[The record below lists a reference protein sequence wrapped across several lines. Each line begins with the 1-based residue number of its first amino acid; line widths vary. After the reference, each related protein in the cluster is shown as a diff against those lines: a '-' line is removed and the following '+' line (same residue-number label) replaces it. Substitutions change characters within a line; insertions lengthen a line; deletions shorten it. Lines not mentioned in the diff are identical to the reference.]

1 MGNPLGGQ
9 SINAFDYAMA
19 EGVRKSFKKAIVNKI
34 WEAFRPYIVRSEE
47 ATKNRKTFRKIIK
60 DTIGDDVYFDN
71 FNSEKFNNKSKLVID
86 FGDCGCS

>member
-34 WEAFRPYIVRSEE
+34 WEAFRPCIVRSIE
-47 ATKNRKTFRKIIK
+47 AKIYREAFHKIIK
-60 DTIGDDVYFDN
+60 NIIKDDVYFDN
-71 FNSEKFNNKSKLVID
+71 FNSEKCDDKFYVEEEFQKA
-86 FGDCGCS
+86 